1 MSQHD
6 LKRTVQIMKAANSY
20 MVVPDGSA
28 AGAASFLMHQSIAS
42 NTAFSGAPG
51 QGPSFEQPLGEAL
64 QNTAKS
70 IAENLKKAD
79 AKKK

>member
-1 MSQHD
+1 MQ
-6 LKRTVQIMKAANSY
+6 
-20 MVVPDGSA
+20 
-28 AGAASFLMHQSIAS
+28 QSIAS